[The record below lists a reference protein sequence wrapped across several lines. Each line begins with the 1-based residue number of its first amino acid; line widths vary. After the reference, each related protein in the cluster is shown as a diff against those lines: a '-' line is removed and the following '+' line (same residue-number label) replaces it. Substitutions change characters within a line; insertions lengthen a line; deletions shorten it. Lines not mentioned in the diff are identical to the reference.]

1 MTIEVK
7 NSVKPVDYIESMKLL
22 ENRVSD
28 VFLGKENELLWLIE
42 HKSVFTAGT
51 SSDDND
57 LLDKSVDVIKTS
69 RGGKHTFH
77 GPGQKVVYFVLNLNK
92 REKDIR
98 KLINKIENCIIE
110 VLKEYGI
117 KSYTDK
123 KNIGIWVT
131 NQKSTMKIAAIGI
144 RGKKWIA
151 YHGFAINVSNDLSKY
166 KSIVPCGIK
175 DKGITNLESM
185 GIKNYNNIDKVII
198 KKFLEIFR

>member
-98 KLINKIENCIIE
+98 ILINKIENCIIE
-110 VLKEYGI
+110 VLKEFGI

-144 RGKKWIA
+144 RVKKWIA

>member
-77 GPGQKVVYFVLNLNK
+77 GPGQKVV
-92 REKDIR
+92 
-98 KLINKIENCIIE
+98 
-110 VLKEYGI
+110 
-117 KSYTDK
+117 
-123 KNIGIWVT
+123 
-131 NQKSTMKIAAIGI
+131 
-144 RGKKWIA
+144 
-151 YHGFAINVSNDLSKY
+151 
-166 KSIVPCGIK
+166 
-175 DKGITNLESM
+175 
-185 GIKNYNNIDKVII
+185 
-198 KKFLEIFR
+198 